1 MAFRLL
7 NKARKCPIQDELFME
22 VSWSPNHSPA
32 EDEKLNSLIEQL
44 DENTLA
50 EEQFHFDETLPY
62 LTFLQAEVLF
72 QEIKQEYESF
82 LIEKISVCRREGGRI
97 TTEGEVFVQPLLI
110 DASYQNLLQPLMES
124 ILIRPE
130 FSTYSYDEKRD
141 YFINQVFP
149 SYRAS
154 LDVSETSLPLFPSK
168 KEVHS
173 KGSIRIPA
181 ISIQRDE
188 LQQQRQISHPLKKV
202 YLILGIIGSLLCLS
216 LRVNTWLLANQKQAD
231 QQIHFLYKELK
242 KTTQLQKQE
251 HQLDVFSRYFLPS
264 YYSNNKQLLTD
275 FLDKGNAKYT
285 VPKEGTL
292 QSVILEKI
300 SYEAGE
306 YTATYVLALKR
317 NDGIK
322 SIRLTLVA
330 KEKKSSPYG
339 FVITKEPIE
348 TAYIKSKK

>member
-97 TTEGEVFVQPLLI
+97 TKEGEVFVQPLLI

-216 LRVNTWLLANQKQAD
+216 LGVNTWLLANQKQAD

>member
-181 ISIQRDE
+181 ISIQRNE

-216 LRVNTWLLANQKQAD
+216 LGVNTWLLANQKQAD

>member
-1 MAFRLL
+1 MAFKLL

-168 KEVHS
+168 EEVHS

-216 LRVNTWLLANQKQAD
+216 LGVNTWLLANQKQAG

>member
-149 SYRAS
+149 SYRDS

-216 LRVNTWLLANQKQAD
+216 LGVNTWLLANQKQAD

>member
-1 MAFRLL
+1 MAFKLL
-7 NKARKCPIQDELFME
+7 NKARKCPIKDELF
-22 VSWSPNHSPA
+22 VQITWTPNNSPA
-32 EDEKLNSLIEQL
+32 EDEKLNSLIEEL
-44 DENTLA
+44 DENILA
-50 EEQFHFDETLPY
+50 EGQFHFDETLPY

-72 QEIKQEYESF
+72 QEMKREYESF
-82 LIEKISVCRREGGRI
+82 LIEKVSVCRREGGGI
-97 TTEGEVFVQPLLI
+97 TTKGEVFVQPLLI

-124 ILIRPE
+124 ILTTPD

-168 KEVHS
+168 EEVHS
-173 KGSIRIPA
+173 KGSIRSPA
-181 ISIQRDE
+181 VSIQRDE
-188 LQQQRQISHPLKKV
+188 FQQQKQSSHLMKKL
-202 YLILGIIGSLLCLS
+202 YLALGITSLLLCLS
-216 LRVNTWLLANQKQAD
+216 LGINIWILTNQSQTTR
-231 QQIHFLYKELK
+231 QVQFLHQELE
-242 KTTQLQKQE
+242 KTTQLQEQE
-251 HQLDVFSRYFLPS
+251 HRLDVFSRYFLPS

-306 YTATYVLALKR
+306 YTATYVLALKQ

-322 SIRLTLVA
+322 SVRLTLVA

-348 TAYIKSKK
+348 TAYIK

>member
-216 LRVNTWLLANQKQAD
+216 LGVNTWLLANQKQAD

-339 FVITKEPIE
+339 FVITKESIE

>member
-1 MAFRLL
+1 M
-7 NKARKCPIQDELFME
+7 
-22 VSWSPNHSPA
+22 
-32 EDEKLNSLIEQL
+32 
-44 DENTLA
+44 
-50 EEQFHFDETLPY
+50 
-62 LTFLQAEVLF
+62 
-72 QEIKQEYESF
+72 
-82 LIEKISVCRREGGRI
+82 
-97 TTEGEVFVQPLLI
+97 
-110 DASYQNLLQPLMES
+110 
-124 ILIRPE
+124 
-130 FSTYSYDEKRD
+130 
-141 YFINQVFP
+141 
-149 SYRAS
+149 
-154 LDVSETSLPLFPSK
+154 
-168 KEVHS
+168 
-173 KGSIRIPA
+173 
-181 ISIQRDE
+181 
-188 LQQQRQISHPLKKV
+188 QQQRQISHPLKKV

-216 LRVNTWLLANQKQAD
+216 LGVNTWLLANQKQAD